1 MGIETFE
8 YSSTVSASSTKEAR
22 LSVKRGSFIPENSIN
37 VWLRVSGVLQTVI
50 NLKKKNSDF
59 RIALMNDVSEYS
71 GTDVKDQIVAVNEF
85 DVYVPDLEG
94 DYELEMLFINE
105 SASSVDFQVNGVI
118 ITPSEAPQMIRQG
131 SVKEVSELPFSKVS
145 I

>member
-22 LSVKRGSFIPENSIN
+22 LSVKRGSFIPENSVN
-37 VWLRVSGVLQTVI
+37 VWLKTSGLLQTVI

-71 GTDVKDQIVAVNEF
+71 GTNVKDQIVAVNEF

-105 SASSVDFQVNGVI
+105 SDSSVDFGVNGVI
-118 ITPSEAPQMIRQG
+118 ITPNEPPFAIRQV
-131 SVKEVSELPFSKVS
+131 SDKEVSGLPFNRVN